1 MSRHLTEEEILAA
14 IPALTRTR
22 LVAFI
27 ETELV
32 IPVRR
37 EQEGAS
43 GFLFRQV
50 DFARVQLLCEL
61 AEDLELDEGALGVI
75 ITLLGW
81 LTVIESVV
89 WLLFPSEMRRVWAPL
104 LSETL
109 LFVSAAIVLVAA
121 AVLCFFGYIANTRT
135 GARS

>member
-1 MSRHLTEEEILAA
+1 MDTSVYLARLLGPVLAVAGIGILISPNAYLA
-14 IPALTRTR
+14 MAGGMMNDAPLIYLATIMGLLGGLAL
-22 LVAFI
+22 LQAHNLWVADW
-27 ETELV
+27 
-32 IPVRR
+32 R
-37 EQEGAS
+37 
-43 GFLFRQV
+43 
-50 DFARVQLLCEL
+50 
-61 AEDLELDEGALGVI
+61 VI

-121 AVLCFFGYIANTRT
+121 AILCFFGYIANTRT

>member
-1 MSRHLTEEEILAA
+1 MDTSVYLARLLGPVLAVAGIGILISPNAYLA
-14 IPALTRTR
+14 MAGGMMNDAPLIYLATIMGLLGGLAL
-22 LVAFI
+22 LQAHNLWVADW
-27 ETELV
+27 
-32 IPVRR
+32 R
-37 EQEGAS
+37 
-43 GFLFRQV
+43 
-50 DFARVQLLCEL
+50 
-61 AEDLELDEGALGVI
+61 VI

>member
-1 MSRHLTEEEILAA
+1 MDTSVYLARLLGPVLAVAGIGILISPNAYLAMAGGMMNDAA
-14 IPALTRTR
+14 LIYLATIMGLLGGLAL
-22 LVAFI
+22 LQAHNLWVADW
-27 ETELV
+27 
-32 IPVRR
+32 R
-37 EQEGAS
+37 
-43 GFLFRQV
+43 
-50 DFARVQLLCEL
+50 
-61 AEDLELDEGALGVI
+61 VI

-135 GARS
+135 GARP

>member
-1 MSRHLTEEEILAA
+1 MDTSVYLARLLGPVLAVAGIGILISPNAYLAMAGGMMNDAA
-14 IPALTRTR
+14 LIYLATIMGLLGGLAL
-22 LVAFI
+22 LQAHNLWVADW
-27 ETELV
+27 
-32 IPVRR
+32 R
-37 EQEGAS
+37 
-43 GFLFRQV
+43 
-50 DFARVQLLCEL
+50 
-61 AEDLELDEGALGVI
+61 VI

>member
-1 MSRHLTEEEILAA
+1 MDTSVYLARLLGPVLAVAGIGILIGPNAYLA
-14 IPALTRTR
+14 MAGGMMNDAPLIYLATIMGLLGGLAL
-22 LVAFI
+22 LQAHNLWVADW
-27 ETELV
+27 
-32 IPVRR
+32 R
-37 EQEGAS
+37 
-43 GFLFRQV
+43 
-50 DFARVQLLCEL
+50 
-61 AEDLELDEGALGVI
+61 VI